1 MGIMRYVILAAGI
14 GSRLGNPF
22 PKCLTPIKGD
32 QTILDH
38 QLANL
43 RRRKGETV
51 VVVGFKKDLVMERHP
66 ELVFVY
72 NNRYDQTNTA
82 KSLLCALEHVHG
94 EDVLWLNG
102 DVVFDGRIIAT
113 LVRHRGSC
121 MAVNTSKVGEEEIKY
136 RTLKSGRIVEVSK
149 QVKKAEGEAVG
160 INLIKARDLE
170 LFKRCLRAASDRD
183 YFERALELAIG
194 RGLRLYPVDI
204 SRFRCLEVDFV
215 DDLRRA
221 QALFAPD
228 AR

>member
-1 MGIMRYVILAAGI
+1 MRYVILAAGI

-22 PKCLTPIKGD
+22 PKCLTPIEGD

-66 ELVFVY
+66 ELAFVY

-170 LFKRCLRAASDRD
+170 LFKRCLRAAGDRD
-183 YFERALELAIG
+183 YFERAMELAIG
-194 RGLRLYPVDI
+194 RGLKLYPVDI

>member
-1 MGIMRYVILAAGI
+1 MKCVILMAGI

-22 PKCLTPIKGD
+22 PKCLTPLAD
-32 QTILDH
+32 ERTILDH

-43 RRRKGETV
+43 NRYTGSV
-51 VVVGFKKDLVMERHP
+51 IAVVGFKKDLVMERHP

-82 KSLLCALEHVHG
+82 KSLLCAVEHIDD

-102 DVVFDGRIIAT
+102 DVVFDGRVIAK
-113 LVRHRGSC
+113 LVRRRSSC

-136 RTLKSGRIVEVSK
+136 RTLKGGRIVEVSK
-149 QVKKAEGEAVG
+149 QVKNAEGEAVG

-170 LFKRCLRAASDRD
+170 LFKKCLRAAGDRD